1 MEMFIVPVIFPDLDT
16 AKTDFP
22 IVLDALRTA
31 GLHAEAANEADL
43 VDRGDDADRR
53 DPGPTTRELRV
64 HGDAAD
70 EVRRRVLEVVD
81 GQYPE
86 GMVLLGDVTPL

>member
-1 MEMFIVPVIFPDLDT
+1 MERYIVPMIFLDLDT
-16 AKTDFP
+16 AKTDFR

-31 GLHAEAANEADL
+31 GLNAEAANERDL
-43 VDRGDDADRR
+43 VDRGDDADRP
-53 DPGPTTRELRV
+53 DPGPTTRELQV
-64 HGDAAD
+64 HGDGAG
-70 EVRRRVLEVVD
+70 EVRCRVQAVVD